1 MHVRFARL
9 AVQELADAKEWYEA
23 QQKGL
28 GQIFAHSVRESA
40 LRIARVPLLYPIE
53 VGDVRRCVL
62 NRHPALHHP
71 GNVGRHPDC
80 FASSPPARLLDRR

>member
-28 GQIFAHSVRESA
+28 GQTFANSVRESA
-40 LRIARVPLLYPIE
+40 LRIARVPLRYQKIW
-53 VGDVRRCVL
+53 GNATWDSARGFCAVRV
-62 NRHPALHHP
+62 
-71 GNVGRHPDC
+71 
-80 FASSPPARLLDRR
+80 SE